1 MVRQSHQK
9 SISKHSMRRLGVMGW
24 IFFGIVMILV
34 FRAFTIQVWQR
45 KPWINETDARYQQ
58 RIPLHAKRGLIYDRN
73 FNVLSM
79 DGEEI
84 SLAVDPQLLREKENC
99 FAVLGD
105 ILGGSAREYERVCAG
120 TSRFVRLD
128 GHLGEDKK
136 QALSDSKLPGL
147 IFMNERKRLQPY
159 EQLGSQVIGV
169 TDDSHQGVG
178 GIEQA
183 CDAVLRGEDG
193 WTIYQKDGL
202 NRVFVTIDYP
212 VESPIHGKDVVL
224 TIDHTYQ
231 SIVEEELNKAC
242 RDHQAKGGSAILMQ
256 PFTGEI
262 LAMASSF
269 GKIPTDVENVFAFK
283 MQNQAV
289 QCDFEPGSSF
299 KVVAVSCA
307 LEEGILEPNSLIYCE
322 NGSYQLADQVVRD
335 HDKKYDWLTL
345 TEVLENSSNIGM
357 VKVEKKIG
365 NKLFYQYMR
374 NFGFGNRT
382 GISLPG
388 EVSGILHPLY
398 HWDEFTAG
406 TMAFGQGISV
416 TTLQMA
422 CMTSVIANG
431 GELIKPILL
440 RMIMDGD
447 TPVQQFEPQV
457 IRRVISE
464 KTADQMKTMMER
476 VVTHGNGTA
485 AMVDRVPVAG
495 KTGTAQKSIPG
506 HHGYLPGA
514 YVSSFAGFWPVASP
528 QYVLVVV
535 LDEPEKQYWASTS
548 AAPLFSKIVERIS
561 GVGPHTW
568 PERPVVPPRAK
579 KDYFIFSKLEQSQPT
594 SKQQEIPAQ
603 PLSPH
608 LVPDMRGLSIR
619 EALCLLAERNIKAT
633 VEGNGVV
640 REQDVPP
647 GSRVGGVS
655 ECHLKCL

>member
-1 MVRQSHQK
+1 MTRHQHNE
-9 SISKHSMRRLGVMGW
+9 SIGKNAVHRLSIMGW
-24 IFFGIVMILV
+24 IFFIIVMVLA
-34 FRAFTIQVWQR
+34 FRAFTIQVWHR
-45 KPWINETDARYQQ
+45 KPWVSQTDARYQQ

-79 DGEEI
+79 DTDEMT
-84 SLAVDPQLLREKENC
+84 LAVDPLLLREKENG
-99 FAVLGD
+99 FAVLAD
-105 ILGGSAREYERVCAG
+105 ILGGNAKEYERICSGA
-120 TSRFVRLD
+120 SRFVKLA
-128 GHLGEDKK
+128 GQLSEDKK

-147 IFMNERKRLQPY
+147 IFLNERKRLQPY
-159 EQLGSQVIGV
+159 EQLGAQVVGI
-169 TDDSHQGVG
+169 TDGSYDGVG

-183 CDAVLRGEDG
+183 CDAILRGEDG

-231 SIVEEELNKAC
+231 SIVEEELNTAC
-242 RDHQAKGGSAILMQ
+242 KKHRAKGGSVILMQ

-262 LAMASSF
+262 LAMASSS
-269 GKIPTDVENVFAFK
+269 GRIPDEVDNVFAFK

-299 KVVAVSCA
+299 KIVAVACA
-307 LEEGILEPNSLIYCE
+307 LEEGILEPNTLIYCE
-322 NGSYQLADQVVRD
+322 NGSYQLADQVVKD

-345 TEVLENSSNIGM
+345 TEVMENSSNIGM
-357 VKVEKKIG
+357 VKIEKKIG
-365 NKLFYQYMR
+365 NKAFYQYMR

-382 GISLPG
+382 GIPLPG
-388 EVSGILHPLY
+388 EVPGILRPVY
-398 HWDEFTAG
+398 NWDEFTAG

-416 TTLQMA
+416 TTLQLA

-431 GELIKPILL
+431 GELVKPVIL

-447 TPVQQFEPQV
+447 VPVQQFETQT

-464 KTADQMKTMMER
+464 KTANQMKTIMER

-485 AMVDRVPVAG
+485 AMVDMVPVAG

-506 HHGYLPGA
+506 HQGYLPGA
-514 YVSSFAGFWPVASP
+514 YVSSFVGFWPVASP

-535 LDEPEKQYWASTS
+535 LDEPEKLYWASTS

-561 GVGPHTW
+561 GVAQRSW
-568 PERPVVPPRAK
+568 PEKPAVPSRAK
-579 KDYFIFSKLEQSQPT
+579 KDYFIFSRLDQNQSVEKSP
-594 SKQQEIPAQ
+594 EAPAQ
-603 PLSPH
+603 TLSPH
-608 LVPDMRGLSIR
+608 LMPDMRGLSIR
-619 EALCLLAERNIKAT
+619 EALCLLAERNVKAY
-633 VEGNGVV
+633 VEGSGIVKT
-640 REQDVPP
+640 QDVPP
-647 GSRVGGVS
+647 GARVS
-655 ECHLKCL
+655 EVTACHLTCL